1 MCSLFKKPKVVS
13 APVAADAPILR
24 NPYLDGLDA
33 IVRARQG
40 GVSLPDDP
48 QGHGHTDRPR
58 RHDYTVQPDASGNAE
73 RRHRKHSLRSRAPVA
88 GDHEQNPLFE
98 SLTLPHEDRSSA
110 FQRAVGRPQLRS
122 GEGA

>member
-40 GVSLPDDP
+40 GVRSLTIRKATGTPTVP
-48 QGHGHTDRPR
+48 GATTTPSNPTLPATPKRPPPETLSPVSRAR
-58 RHDYTVQPDASGNAE
+58 RW
-73 RRHRKHSLRSRAPVA
+73 RSRAEPSLRKS
-88 GDHEQNPLFE
+88 NP
-98 SLTLPHEDRSSA
+98 TA
-110 FQRAVGRPQLRS
+110 
-122 GEGA
+122 